1 MATLAEKIIK
11 DLQETNRL
19 LRQLINNQKVKG

>member
-19 LRQLINNQKVKG
+19 IRQLINNQKVKG